1 MENISEINNIEKSQE
16 QLKQESIKNGYIIK
30 NIYPRKNETVYT
42 QGLIL
47 NNENENLYLYESGGL
62 YEKSSITKMNW
73 PNQEIIKKILL
84 DKKYFGEGITLN
96 ENNDKLYQLTWK
108 EKEILVYNNLNNDL
122 IFEKIIELPKEIE
135 EGWGFCKGLNSE
147 YYVSNGTNKI
157 YIIELKNNLFEIK
170 NILNVKYEKIN
181 LDNINDLVFVNNFIW
196 ANRYYDDEIFKINS
210 INGKLEKN
218 YSMKPLIN
226 YELETGQLTK
236 ETLNEGNVLNGITYN
251 NLNKTFILTGKFWD
265 NYYEIEFIE

>member
-1 MENISEINNIEKSQE
+1 MENINKINIEKSQE
-16 QLKQESIKNGYIIK
+16 KLKEESIKNGYKIK

-47 NNENENLYLYESGGL
+47 NNENNNLYLYESGGL
-62 YEKSSITKMNW
+62 YEKSSLTKMHW
-73 PNQEIIKKILL
+73 PSQEKIKKILL

-157 YIIELKNNLFEIK
+157 FIIELKNNVFEIK
-170 NILNVKYEKIN
+170 SILNVKYEKIDI
-181 LDNINDLVFVNNFIW
+181 DNINDLVFVNNYIW

-210 INGKLEKN
+210 TNGNIEN
-218 YSMKPLIN
+218 FYSMKPLIN
-226 YELETGQLTK
+226 YELETGKLTSSR
-236 ETLNEGNVLNGITYN
+236 LNEGDVLNGITFD
-251 NLNKTFILTGKFWD
+251 NLNKTFILTGKCWD
-265 NYYEIEFIE
+265 NYYEIDFKE

>member
-1 MENISEINNIEKSQE
+1 MENANKTNNIEKYQE
-16 QLKQESIKNGYIIK
+16 KLKEESIKNGYKIK

-47 NNENENLYLYESGGL
+47 NDENNNLYLYESGGL

-73 PNQEIIKKILL
+73 PNQEIIKKISL
-84 DKKYFGEGITLN
+84 DKKYFGEGISLN
-96 ENNDKLYQLTWK
+96 ETNDKIYQLTWK
-108 EKEILVYNNLNNDL
+108 ENEILEYNNMSNDL
-122 IFEKIIELPKEIE
+122 IFEKIIELPKEII

-210 INGKLEKN
+210 INGKIEKN